1 MKKLLLLFGV
11 ASVLLLSNFS
21 SAMAA
26 GWEVS
31 PSSVTLSNNGPWVI
45 FTSTQFLVNGGG
57 MSGGYGTMQ
66 LSVTGG
72 IKYRATLVLIS
83 TYNAGVSVSNY
94 NMPGSTISYPAIN
107 TTVVNWV
114 SGPLILNA
122 SGCAIPGKGI
132 CNYSLVI
139 ERYVN

>member
-26 GWEVS
+26 RWEVI
-31 PSSVTLSNNGPWVI
+31 PSSVTVSTNGPWVI
-45 FTSTQFLVNGGG
+45 FTSTQFLVKCGV
-57 MSGGYGTMQ
+57 GYGTMQ

-72 IKYRATLVLIS
+72 IQYRATLVLIS

-94 NMPGSTISYPAIN
+94 NMPGSTISYPAN
-107 TTVVNWV
+107 YTTVVNWV